1 MKLHDALRKAVRE
14 YGVRVIAEKRLLYIL
29 SDFRAFEEYPAMRQV
44 LGSILEEEY
53 GKELVRLFL
62 DDDTDWCLSYSQ
74 NLRKSL
80 SVKKHF
86 REDLASYAVD
96 SILFGL
102 GLVNSV
108 TEPSDHGFD
117 PMDHSSTAG
126 NGGASAGTQQPG
138 APQTGG
144 AQAPGSVGQGS
155 GAAPGGGAAPAGNT
169 GAKGSPFRM
178 KWLAAAVLLAGGF
191 AFGWAVSNQSGQQ
204 NPSFSPQSAGSVS
217 GNAARQGKAGIQ
229 SGDSARNNAE
239 GGLHV
244 TNSGSQLSD
253 QSLYEPEK
261 SYYIGFQTITVGPDE
276 VQRLRKSAEQG
287 NALAQN
293 NLGVMYA
300 EGKGVSRN
308 DSEAVKWF
316 RKSAEQG
323 NSAGESN
330 LGEMYRDGRGV
341 IHNDEEAVSWFQRS
355 AEQGDAAGEANLGA
369 MYLKGLGVSQDYGEA
384 LKWLKKSADQGNAW
398 GQRALGRMYAEGKGV
413 PQDDVEALK
422 WFRKAADWYRKSAD
436 EGNAGAQLALGEMY
450 ANGVGVSKDY
460 AEAAKWFRKSAEQG
474 NAVAQ
479 RSLGMMYVDGAG
491 VPQDYAEAVK
501 WFMKAA
507 EQGSAVAQTCLGGM
521 YANGRGVS
529 RDYAEAIK
537 WYRKAA
543 EQGDDRGQL
552 YLGQMYANGLGV
564 TQDDAEAV
572 KWFRKSAEQGNAE
585 AQANLGGMYA
595 NGRGVSQDYAEAIK
609 WYRKSAEQEDADG
622 QYSLGVM
629 YDGGLGTA
637 RNYAEAEKWFRKS
650 AERGNAAAQLSLG
663 GMYANGRGVGRDYA
677 EAIKWYRKSAEQGNA
692 DAEFS
697 IGILYENGLGV
708 NRDNDEAL
716 KWYRKAAGH
725 GNKEAKSAVER
736 LEKLISAR
744 AKSNA
749 TLTVWVA
756 GFWGHNGIAKVGE
769 RFTRDTGIKVTVAY
783 PAEVE
788 VKFQQLATIGHGPDI
803 FLWVHDR
810 FGEWAKAG
818 LLAPLTPSAEEMS
831 KFERSAWDAVTIG
844 GKVYGYPMSLEA
856 ISLICNRKLVPTA
869 PENWEDFIPL
879 DRKLQKRGARAIYW
893 DYTTPYY
900 TYGLISANGGYAF
913 KKGSDGFYNVR
924 ETGAANAGASEG
936 VRFLV
941 DLIRDGHMHKGSD
954 YAVMESEF
962 TSGRLGCILNGP
974 WSWYDYDRSGIDYSV
989 NRLPKLSGK
998 RSRPFVGV
1006 HSFVINAASHNKDLA
1021 AYFLEDY
1028 LLTDEGLS
1036 DIHRDKAFVAPALKS
1051 FEAQAGRDPRAAVT
1065 MENALGG
1072 DPFPS
1077 VPEMARF
1084 WSSFQTALT
1093 NATSGRQTVEE
1104 ALETAR
1110 RRIEQ

>member
-1 MKLHDALRKAVRE
+1 MRLHDALRKAVRE

-44 LGSILEEEY
+44 LGSIAEEEY

-62 DDDTDWCLSYSQ
+62 DDETDWCLSYAQ

-80 SVKKHF
+80 SEKKRF
-86 REDLASYAVD
+86 REDLATYAVD

-108 TEPSDHGFD
+108 TEPSEHGFD
-117 PMDHSSTAG
+117 PIDHSGAAG
-126 NGGASAGTQQPG
+126 NGGVGTGARQPG

-144 AQAPGSVGQGS
+144 AQAPGTAGQGS
-155 GAAPGGGAAPAGNT
+155 GAAPGGGAAPAGNA
-169 GAKGSPFRM
+169 GANGQSFRM

-191 AFGWAVSNQSGQQ
+191 AFGWAVNNQSGQQ
-204 NPSFSPQSAGSVS
+204 NPSSSPQAAGSVS
-217 GNAARQGKAGIQ
+217 GRTAVQGKTGIQ
-229 SGDSARNNAE
+229 SGDAARHSAEA
-239 GGLHV
+239 GQHGK
-244 TNSGSQLSD
+244 NSSSQLSD
-253 QSLYEPEK
+253 KSLYEPEK
-261 SYYIGFQTITVGPDE
+261 AYYFDLQSIKDDPDE
-276 VQRLRKSAEQG
+276 VALLRKSAEQG

-323 NSAGESN
+323 NSAGQSN

-341 IHNDEEAVSWFQRS
+341 TPNDEEAVSWFQRS
-355 AEQGDAAGEANLGA
+355 AEQWDAAGEANLGA

-384 LKWLKKSADQGNAW
+384 LKWLKKSADHGNAW
-398 GQRALGRMYAEGKGV
+398 GQRALGRMHAEGKGV
-413 PQDDVEALK
+413 PQDDAEALK

-450 ANGVGVSKDY
+450 ANGFGVSKDY

-479 RSLGMMYVDGAG
+479 RSLGMMYVDGSG
-491 VPQDYAEAVK
+491 VPQNYAEAVK

-529 RDYAEAIK
+529 LDYAEAIK

-595 NGRGVSQDYAEAIK
+595 NGRGVYQDYAEAIK
-609 WYRKSAEQEDADG
+609 WYRKSAEH
-622 QYSLGVM
+622 
-629 YDGGLGTA
+629 
-637 RNYAEAEKWFRKS
+637 
-650 AERGNAAAQLSLG
+650 GNA
-663 GMYANGRGVGRDYA
+663 N
-677 EAIKWYRKSAEQGNA
+677 
-692 DAEFS
+692 AEFS

-708 NRDNDEAL
+708 NSDNDEAL

-856 ISLICNRKLVPTA
+856 ISLICNRKLVPAA
-869 PENWEDFIPL
+869 PENWEDFIAL

-900 TYGLISANGGYAF
+900 TYGLISANGGYVF
-913 KKGSDGFYNVR
+913 KKGADGFYNVR
-924 ETGAANAGASEG
+924 ETGAANAGAKEG
-936 VRFLV
+936 VRFLA
-941 DLIRDGHMHKGSD
+941 DLIRNGYMQKGSD

-974 WSWYDYDRSGIDYSV
+974 WSWSNYDRAGIDYSV
-989 NRLPKLSGK
+989 NRLPKLSGN

-1006 HSFVINAASHNKDLA
+1006 HSFVINASSPNKDLA

-1036 DIHRDKAFVAPALKS
+1036 DIYRDKAFVAPALKS
-1051 FEAQAGRDPRAAVT
+1051 FEAQAGRDPRVAVT

-1084 WSSFQTALT
+1084 WSSFQTALK

>member
-1 MKLHDALRKAVRE
+1 MRLHDALRKAVRE

-44 LGSILEEEY
+44 LASILEEEY

-62 DDDTDWCLSYSQ
+62 DDDTDWCLSYAR

-80 SVKKHF
+80 SEKRHF

-102 GLVNSV
+102 GLVNAV
-108 TEPSDHGFD
+108 KEPSDHGFD
-117 PMDHSSTAG
+117 PMEHGSNAG
-126 NGGASAGTQQPG
+126 NGGAGTGARQPG
-138 APQTGG
+138 GAPAGG
-144 AQAPGSVGQGS
+144 AQAPGTAGQGS
-155 GAAPGGGAAPAGNT
+155 GAAPGGGAAPAGNA
-169 GAKGSPFRM
+169 GAKGPSFRM
-178 KWLAAAVLLAGGF
+178 KWLAVAVLLAGGF
-191 AFGWAVSNQSGQQ
+191 AFGWAVSNQFGQQ
-204 NPSFSPQSAGSVS
+204 NPSSSPQAAGSVS
-217 GNAARQGKAGIQ
+217 GSAEGQGKSVIQ
-229 SGDSARNNAE
+229 SGGAVLNNAE
-239 GGLHV
+239 AGQHG
-244 TNSGSQLSD
+244 TNSSSQLSD
-253 QSLYEPEK
+253 QSSYEPEK
-261 SYYIGFQTITVGPDE
+261 AYYLDLQTITDDPGE
-276 VQRLRKSAEQG
+276 AERLRKSADQG

-308 DSEAVKWF
+308 DTEAVKWF

-330 LGEMYRDGRGV
+330 LGEMYLKGRGV
-341 IHNDEEAVSWFQRS
+341 RQNYDEAVRLFRKS
-355 AEQGDAAGEANLGA
+355 AEQGDAAGEGNLGF
-369 MYLKGLGVSQDYGEA
+369 MYLRGRGVSQNYGDA
-384 LKWLKKSADQGNAW
+384 LKWLKRSADQGNAW
-398 GQRALGRMYAEGKGV
+398 GQYGLGSMYAEGSGV
-413 PQDDVEALK
+413 ARDDAEALK

-436 EGNAGAQLALGEMY
+436 EGNVGAQLALGEMY
-450 ANGVGVSKDY
+450 ANGFGVSKDY

-479 RSLGMMYVDGAG
+479 RSIGEMYVSG
-491 VPQDYAEAVK
+491 
-501 WFMKAA
+501 
-507 EQGSAVAQTCLGGM
+507 T
-521 YANGRGVS
+521 GVS
-529 RDYAEAIK
+529 RDYAEAFKWFRKAAEQGEARGQFSLGAMYGNGLGVTQNYAEAEKWYRKSAEQGNAAAELSLGGMYSNGLGVSLDYPEAVK

-543 EQGDDRGQL
+543 DQGDADGQL
-552 YLGQMYANGLGV
+552 YLGQMYANGIGV

-595 NGRGVSQDYAEAIK
+595 NGRGVRS
-609 WYRKSAEQEDADG
+609 
-622 QYSLGVM
+622 
-629 YDGGLGTA
+629 
-637 RNYAEAEKWFRKS
+637 
-650 AERGNAAAQLSLG
+650 
-663 GMYANGRGVGRDYA
+663 DYA
-677 EAIKWYRKSAEQGNA
+677 EAIKWYRKSAEQGNS

-708 NRDNDEAL
+708 NRDNAEAL

-756 GFWGHNGIAKVGE
+756 GFWGYNGIAKVGE

-818 LLAPLTPSAEEMS
+818 LLAPLTPSAEERS

-900 TYGLISANGGYAF
+900 TYGLISANGGYVF
-913 KKGSDGFYNVR
+913 KKGADGFYNVM
-924 ETGAANAGASEG
+924 ETGAANAGAKEG
-936 VRFLV
+936 VRFLA
-941 DLIRDGHMHKGSD
+941 DLIRNGHMHKGSD

-974 WSWYDYDRSGIDYSV
+974 WSWSDYDRAGIDYSV
-989 NRLPKLSGK
+989 NRLPKLSGN

-1006 HSFVINAASHNKDLA
+1006 HSFVINASSPNKDLA

-1036 DIHRDKAFVAPALKS
+1036 DIYRDKAFVAPALKS
-1051 FEAQAGRDPRAAVT
+1051 FEAQADRDPRVAVT

-1072 DPFPS
+1072 DPLPS

-1084 WSSFQTALT
+1084 WSSFQTALK

>member
-1 MKLHDALRKAVRE
+1 MRLHDALRKAVRE

-44 LGSILEEEY
+44 LGSIAEEEY

-62 DDDTDWCLSYSQ
+62 DDETDWCLSYAQ

-80 SVKKHF
+80 SEKKRF
-86 REDLASYAVD
+86 REDLATYAVD

-108 TEPSDHGFD
+108 TEPSEHGFD
-117 PMDHSSTAG
+117 PIDHSGAAG
-126 NGGASAGTQQPG
+126 NGGVGTGARQPG

-144 AQAPGSVGQGS
+144 AQAPGSAGQGS
-155 GAAPGGGAAPAGNT
+155 GSAPGGGAAPAGNA
-169 GAKGSPFRM
+169 GANGQSFRM

-191 AFGWAVSNQSGQQ
+191 AFGWAVNNQSGQQ
-204 NPSFSPQSAGSVS
+204 NPSSSPQAAGSVS
-217 GNAARQGKAGIQ
+217 GRTAVQGKTGIQ
-229 SGDSARNNAE
+229 SGDAARHSAEA
-239 GGLHV
+239 GQHGK
-244 TNSGSQLSD
+244 NSSSQLSD
-253 QSLYEPEK
+253 KSLYEPEK
-261 SYYIGFQTITVGPDE
+261 AYYFDLQSIKDDPDE
-276 VQRLRKSAEQG
+276 VALLRKSAEQG

-323 NSAGESN
+323 NSAGQSN

-341 IHNDEEAVSWFQRS
+341 TPNDEEAVSWFQRS
-355 AEQGDAAGEANLGA
+355 AEQWDAAGEANLGA

-384 LKWLKKSADQGNAW
+384 LKWLKKSADHGNAW
-398 GQRALGRMYAEGKGV
+398 GQRALGRMHAEGKGV
-413 PQDDVEALK
+413 PQDDAEALK

-450 ANGVGVSKDY
+450 ANGFGVSKDY

-479 RSLGMMYVDGAG
+479 RSLGMMYVDGSG
-491 VPQDYAEAVK
+491 VPPNYAEAVK

-529 RDYAEAIK
+529 LDYAEAIK

-564 TQDDAEAV
+564 TQDDAESV

-595 NGRGVSQDYAEAIK
+595 NGRGVYQDYAEAIK
-609 WYRKSAEQEDADG
+609 WYRKSAEH
-622 QYSLGVM
+622 
-629 YDGGLGTA
+629 
-637 RNYAEAEKWFRKS
+637 
-650 AERGNAAAQLSLG
+650 GNA
-663 GMYANGRGVGRDYA
+663 N
-677 EAIKWYRKSAEQGNA
+677 
-692 DAEFS
+692 AEFS

-708 NRDNDEAL
+708 NSDNDEAL

-974 WSWYDYDRSGIDYSV
+974 WSWSDYDRSGIDYSV

-1051 FEAQAGRDPRAAVT
+1051 FEAQAGRDPRATVT

>member
-1 MKLHDALRKAVRE
+1 MRLHDALRKAVRE

-44 LGSILEEEY
+44 LGSIAEEEY

-62 DDDTDWCLSYSQ
+62 DDETDWCLSYAQ

-80 SVKKHF
+80 SEKKRF
-86 REDLASYAVD
+86 REDLATYAVD

-108 TEPSDHGFD
+108 TEPSEHGFD
-117 PMDHSSTAG
+117 PIDHSGAAG
-126 NGGASAGTQQPG
+126 NGGVGTGARQPG

-144 AQAPGSVGQGS
+144 AQAPGSAGQGS
-155 GAAPGGGAAPAGNT
+155 GSAPGGGAAPAGNA
-169 GAKGSPFRM
+169 GANGQSFRM

-191 AFGWAVSNQSGQQ
+191 AFGWAVNNQSGQQ
-204 NPSFSPQSAGSVS
+204 NPSSSPQAAGSVS
-217 GNAARQGKAGIQ
+217 GRTAVQGKTGIQ
-229 SGDSARNNAE
+229 SGDAARHSAEA
-239 GGLHV
+239 GQHGK
-244 TNSGSQLSD
+244 NSSSQLSD
-253 QSLYEPEK
+253 KSLYEPEK
-261 SYYIGFQTITVGPDE
+261 AYYFDLQSIKDDPDE
-276 VQRLRKSAEQG
+276 VALLRKSAEQG

-323 NSAGESN
+323 NSAGQSN
-330 LGEMYRDGRGV
+330 LGEMYRDGLGV
-341 IHNDEEAVSWFQRS
+341 TPNDEEAVSWFQRS
-355 AEQGDAAGEANLGA
+355 AEQWDAAGEANLGA

-384 LKWLKKSADQGNAW
+384 LKWLKKSADHGNAW
-398 GQRALGRMYAEGKGV
+398 GQRALGRMHAEGKGV
-413 PQDDVEALK
+413 PQDDAEALK

-450 ANGVGVSKDY
+450 ANGFGVSKDY

-479 RSLGMMYVDGAG
+479 RSLGMMYVDGSG
-491 VPQDYAEAVK
+491 VPQNYAEAVK

-529 RDYAEAIK
+529 LDYAEAIK

-595 NGRGVSQDYAEAIK
+595 NGRGVYQDYAEAIK
-609 WYRKSAEQEDADG
+609 WYRKSAEH
-622 QYSLGVM
+622 
-629 YDGGLGTA
+629 
-637 RNYAEAEKWFRKS
+637 
-650 AERGNAAAQLSLG
+650 GNA
-663 GMYANGRGVGRDYA
+663 N
-677 EAIKWYRKSAEQGNA
+677 
-692 DAEFS
+692 AEFS

-708 NRDNDEAL
+708 NSDNDEAL

>member
-62 DDDTDWCLSYSQ
+62 DDDTDWCLSYAQ

-80 SVKKHF
+80 SGKKHF

-108 TEPSDHGFD
+108 MEPSDHGFD
-117 PMDHSSTAG
+117 PIDHSGTAG
-126 NGGASAGTQQPG
+126 NGGAGAGARQTG
-138 APQTGG
+138 APQAGG
-144 AQAPGSVGQGS
+144 AQAPGAAGQES

-229 SGDSARNNAE
+229 SGDSARNNSE

-261 SYYIGFQTITVGPDE
+261 AYYFDLQSIKDDPDE
-276 VQRLRKSAEQG
+276 AERLRKSAEQG

-300 EGKGVSRN
+300 EGKSVSRN

-323 NSAGESN
+323 NSAGQSN

-341 IHNDEEAVSWFQRS
+341 THNDEEAVSWFQRS

-398 GQRALGRMYAEGKGV
+398 GQCALGRMYAEGKGV

-422 WFRKAADWYRKSAD
+422 WFRKAADWYHQNAKQ
-436 EGNAGAQLALGEMY
+436 GNAGAQLALGEMY
-450 ANGVGVSKDY
+450 ANGFGVSKDY

-529 RDYAEAIK
+529 LDYAEAIK

-552 YLGQMYANGLGV
+552 YLGQMYANELGV
-564 TQDDAEAV
+564 TQDD
-572 KWFRKSAEQGNAE
+572 
-585 AQANLGGMYA
+585 
-595 NGRGVSQDYAEAIK
+595 
-609 WYRKSAEQEDADG
+609 
-622 QYSLGVM
+622 
-629 YDGGLGTA
+629 
-637 RNYAEAEKWFRKS
+637 AEAEKWFRKS

-725 GNKEAKSAVER
+725 GNKEAKSAAER

-769 RFTRDTGIKVTVAY
+769 RFTRDTGVKVTVAY

-879 DRKLQKRGARAIYW
+879 DRKLQNRGARAIYW

-924 ETGAANAGASEG
+924 ETGAANVGAKEG

-941 DLIRDGHMHKGSD
+941 DLIRNGHMQKGSD

-974 WSWYDYDRSGIDYSV
+974 WSWSDYDRSGIDYSV

-1036 DIHRDKAFVAPALKS
+1036 DIYRDKAFVAPALKS
-1051 FEAQAGRDPRAAVT
+1051 FEAQTGRDPRAAVT

-1110 RRIEQ
+1110 RRIER